1 MARIT
6 PQDDLY
12 EVVEKNLELSEKT
25 FAAVEKIR
33 KHLFWQQVKGWI
45 KAVIAIA
52 ALVAAAFAVP
62 YYIKRVQD
70 QYAPMLKQLPPE
82 LQNYLKQ
89 K

>member
-1 MARIT
+1 MVRIT

-12 EVVEKNLELSEKT
+12 EVVQKNLELTEKT
-25 FAAVEKIR
+25 LAAVEKIR
-33 KHLFWQQVKGWI
+33 RHLFWQSVKGWI
-45 KAVIAIA
+45 KAVITIAIF
-52 ALVAAAFAVP
+52 VAAAFAVP

-70 QYAPMLKQLPPE
+70 QYAPLFKQLPPE